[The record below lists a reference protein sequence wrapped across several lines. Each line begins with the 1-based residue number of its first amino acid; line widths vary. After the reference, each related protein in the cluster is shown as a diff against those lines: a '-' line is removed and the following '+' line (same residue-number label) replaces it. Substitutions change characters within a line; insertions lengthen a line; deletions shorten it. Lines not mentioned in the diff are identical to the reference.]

1 MSQKSPVPQAASFVS
16 QVLKRNTVVCR
27 TSGWAALAPRKL
39 SMTDYFQRQLA
50 YYADAHRDQVNSV
63 MHIIGNPL
71 LFVAVVLPLCLLPV
85 NVFGVQISAA
95 PLLVIPA
102 LLLWI
107 AWDVAIGSALVI
119 TSILLLFAAA
129 AIVGRVS
136 VPWVWIIAV
145 GLFVV
150 GWALQILGHQ
160 VFERRR
166 PTLLDKPVQMLI
178 SPMYIVAKLFIALGF
193 RADLAAVLQKS
204 HNQTPLGT
212 PPYPVKNGVD
222 VDRTA

>member
-1 MSQKSPVPQAASFVS
+1 
-16 QVLKRNTVVCR
+16 L
-27 TSGWAALAPRKL
+27 AALAPRKL

-50 YYADAHRDQVNSV
+50 YYADAHRDHVNSV

-85 NVFGVQISAA
+85 SVFGVQISAA

-107 AWDVAIGSALVI
+107 AWDVAIGLALVI
-119 TSILLLFAAA
+119 TSIFLLFAAA

-166 PTLLDKPVQMLI
+166 PTLLDNPVQMLI
-178 SPMYIVAKLFIALGF
+178 SPMYIFAKLFIALGF
-193 RADLAAVLQKS
+193 RADLAAVLEKS
-204 HNQTPLGT
+204 SGRR
-212 PPYPVKNGVD
+212 PVGFLPCPIEDGAD
-222 VDRTA
+222 VDKTA